1 MAIPLGDSIGFRI
14 INTKDVLM
22 SDSLID
28 VMTEADADAVLLD
41 DAAPA
46 VSDGDT
52 GGSRRKKK
60 GMTQHGFRAGSD
72 SAIIVDLLV
81 AGGLDRQ
88 DINEKV
94 AAAINPM
101 TRSGR
106 QKNIPSLISGL
117 LARLEA
123 RGYHIESSWR
133 LVPPAD
139 Q

>member
-1 MAIPLGDSIGFRI
+1 
-14 INTKDVLM
+14 M

-28 VMTEADADAVLLD
+28 VMTETDTDAVLLD
-41 DAAPA
+41 DAVD
-46 VSDGDT
+46 VSDADT
-52 GGSRRKKK
+52 GSRRKKK
-60 GMTQHGFRAGSD
+60 GMTKHGFRVGSD

-94 AAAINPM
+94 AAAINPV

-106 QKNIPSLISGL
+106 NKNIPSLISGL
-117 LARLEA
+117 LARLEE
-123 RGYHIESSWR
+123 RGYTIESSWR

>member
-1 MAIPLGDSIGFRI
+1 
-14 INTKDVLM
+14 M

-28 VMTEADADAVLLD
+28 VMTDADPDAVLLD
-41 DAAPA
+41 DSPSDDSDPA
-46 VSDGDT
+46 DT
-52 GGSRRKKK
+52 GSRRKKK
-60 GMTQHGFRAGSD
+60 GMTQHGFRVGSD

-81 AGGLDRQ
+81 AGGVDRQ

-94 AAAINPM
+94 AEAINPM

-117 LARLEA
+117 LARLEQ

>member
-1 MAIPLGDSIGFRI
+1 
-14 INTKDVLM
+14 M

-28 VMTEADADAVLLD
+28 VMTDTDADAVLLD
-41 DAAPA
+41 DAPA
-46 VSDGDT
+46 ASDADT
-52 GGSRRKKK
+52 GSRRKKK
-60 GMTQHGFRAGSD
+60 GMTQHGFRVGSD

-117 LARLEA
+117 LARLEQ